1 LGRQGT
7 QYLTT
12 ARRDRPRRYAEGN
25 TGAQPATPAIDPQFI
40 KESEVPVTYPSYPS
54 LILDWPAERVLRI
67 TMSRGKMNSM
77 DFDLHHDLT
86 DIFTRIDDDRNVNAV
101 ILTGAGR
108 AFSAGGD
115 FALVDKV
122 VNDPDFRATMWKDG
136 VRLVRNMLDCAKPV
150 IAAINGAV
158 AGGGLA
164 AAMMCDITIAAR
176 SAKIVDG
183 HTRLGVA
190 AGDHAAIIWPLLC
203 GMAKSKYYLM
213 TCDAMNGEEAERI
226 GLVSMCVDDDKV
238 MERALEVA
246 TKLAQGAPTAI
257 RWTKYALNNWM
268 RNAWPIF
275 DASMALEQL
284 GMTGPD
290 AKEGLSAWLEKR
302 EPKFN
307 PDSAL

>member
-1 LGRQGT
+1 
-7 QYLTT
+7 
-12 ARRDRPRRYAEGN
+12 
-25 TGAQPATPAIDPQFI
+25 
-40 KESEVPVTYPSYPS
+40 
-54 LILDWPAERVLRI
+54 
-67 TMSRGKMNSM
+67 
-77 DFDLHHDLT
+77 
-86 DIFTRIDDDRNVNAV
+86 
-101 ILTGAGR
+101 
-108 AFSAGGD
+108 
-115 FALVDKV
+115 
-122 VNDPDFRATMWKDG
+122 
-136 VRLVRNMLDCAKPV
+136 
-150 IAAINGAV
+150 
-158 AGGGLA
+158 
-164 AAMMCDITIAAR
+164 
-176 SAKIVDG
+176 
-183 HTRLGVA
+183 VA

-290 AKEGLSAWLEKR
+290 AKEGLSAWVEKR
-302 EPKFN
+302 APKFN